1 MERRGH
7 IFRLV
12 ACTAAF
18 VGQVLCGS
26 GISYSCPDGLGDS
39 FTDTGAVNDNVGMQ
53 QNTPP
58 YLPLSNCLTGNSN
71 NVRLEGEAKASS
83 FNPLAFKIN
92 LLYSLFLIPEVS
104 VEYGF
109 GDGWSVSGG
118 WMYGWWKR
126 DGNHHYWR
134 AYGGYASLRRYLGPQ
149 KADRPLTGHHVGV
162 YAQLLTYDVE
172 FGDKGYIAGR
182 PGGSLWD
189 KANYGF
195 GIEYGFSLPASKSVN
210 FDFSLGVGYLG
221 GTYYEYTP
229 MNGHYVWDSTK
240 SRHWF
245 GPTKAEVSVV
255 WLFDTSFFGLRKGGR
270 R

>member
-1 MERRGH
+1 MKHSGH

-12 ACTAAF
+12 TCTVAF
-18 VGQVLCGS
+18 ASQVLCS
-26 GISYSCPDGLGDS
+26 DGIAYCHTVGLGDNLS
-39 FTDTGAVNDNVGMQ
+39 DGSDSVAIVDKIA
-53 QNTPP
+53 PP
-58 YLPLSNCLTGNSN
+58 TSH
-71 NVRLEGEAKASS
+71 
-83 FNPLAFKIN
+83 NPLAFKIN
-92 LLYSLFLIPEVS
+92 LLYTLFLIPEVS

-118 WMYGWWKR
+118 WMYGWWKHE
-126 DGNHHYWR
+126 GSHHYWR

-149 KADRPLTGHHVGV
+149 KKDRPLTGHHVGV
-162 YAQLLTYDVE
+162 YGQLLTYDVE
-172 FGDKGYIAGR
+172 FGGKGYMAGR

-189 KANYGF
+189 KPSYGF
-195 GIEYGFSLPASKSVN
+195 GVEYGFSLPASSSVN

-229 MNGHYVWDSTK
+229 MNGHYVWDATK

-245 GPTKAEVSVV
+245 GPTKAEISVV
-255 WLFDTSFFGLRKGGR
+255 WFINKFFHRQRKGGR